1 MNTGESIY
9 NLIPHP
15 IIVPPK
21 PPMHVSKHPGAV
33 DPHDFELG
41 VNGKRGKATFGHADG
56 TLKPQPTGF
65 LKKHSGEPVLPA
77 PGPPSKTKAKV
88 KAPVPTKDDKPV
100 MGLVSGK
107 NFVTANAV
115 ENILSQPKKVMTQE
129 PLSTQRVGFGKVPKY
144 LNTIKG
150 ALQEEKELIAEYHRQ
165 QQEASMSSMRQMS
178 SGERD
183 ALVQEL
189 KEKWQKV
196 NEAYQKL
203 SFTLDTPMR
212 KIRKETYEAELS
224 QLEKDIQ
231 TLQGKNIL
239 VVEED

>member
-1 MNTGESIY
+1 MQSGESIY
-9 NLIPHP
+9 NLIPQP

-21 PPMHVSKHPGAV
+21 PPMHKSKHAGPI
-33 DPHDFELG
+33 DPHDFEMG
-41 VNGKRGKATFGHADG
+41 VAGKRGKATFGHADG
-56 TLKPQPTGF
+56 TLKPKPSGF
-65 LKKHSGEPVLPA
+65 LKKHSGEPVLPP
-77 PGPPSKTKAKV
+77 PGPPTMPKSKV
-88 KAPVPTKDDKPV
+88 KAPVPLDKPV

-115 ENILSQPKKVMTQE
+115 ENILSQAKKVVTQE
-129 PLSTQRVGFGKVPKY
+129 PLSTERVGFGKVPKY
-144 LNTIKG
+144 LRTIKG
-150 ALQEEKELIAEYHRQ
+150 AINEEKEMIAEYYRQ
-165 QQEASMSSMRQMS
+165 QQAESMSSMHAMS
-178 SGERD
+178 GDERD
-183 ALVQEL
+183 TLVQEL

>member
-1 MNTGESIY
+1 MNSGESIY
-9 NLIPHP
+9 NLIPQP

-21 PPMHVSKHPGAV
+21 PPMHKSKHPGPV
-33 DPHDFELG
+33 DPHNFELG
-41 VNGKRGKATFGHADG
+41 VNDKRTKATFGHADG
-56 TLKPQPTGF
+56 TLKPKADSF
-65 LKKHSGEPVLPA
+65 LKKHSGEPTLPA
-77 PGPPSKTKAKV
+77 PGPPTKPKAKI

-100 MGLVSGK
+100 MGLMSGK

-115 ENILSQPKKVMTQE
+115 ENILSQPKKVVTQE
-129 PLSTQRVGFGKVPKY
+129 PLSTERVGFGKVPKY
-144 LNTIKG
+144 LKTIKG
-150 ALQEEKELIAEYHRQ
+150 AIQEEKELIAEYHRQ
-165 QQEASMSSMRQMS
+165 QQAESMSSMRAMS
-178 SGERD
+178 GDERD

-231 TLQGKNIL
+231 TLQGKNVL
-239 VVEED
+239 VVED